1 MAKLAFRFLLLQKKV
16 LFKKTNLREV
26 RINLTL
32 TQHLSCKAR
41 INGFKANLL
50 IDTGASNSCIAMAQ
64 KNYFSIM
71 EKGNPFE
78 AAGAGEDKM
87 KAILAHNCNLFLGR
101 HFMGEQSFVLLD
113 MQYINATLVKEGGKT
128 IDGILGNDFLRK
140 HKVIIDY
147 SKKKMIF

>member
-1 MAKLAFRFLLLQKKV
+1 
-16 LFKKTNLREV
+16 
-26 RINLTL
+26 
-32 TQHLSCKAR
+32 
-41 INGFKANLL
+41 
-50 IDTGASNSCIAMAQ
+50 MAQ
-64 KNYFSIM
+64 KNYFSII

-101 HFMGEQSFVLLD
+101 YFMGEQSFVLLD

-147 SKKKMIF
+147 SEKKMMF

>member
-50 IDTGASNSCIAMAQ
+50 IDTGASNSCIALAQ

-128 IDGILGNDFLRK
+128 IEGTLLNAILTQQSGMPASAR
-140 HKVIIDY
+140 
-147 SKKKMIF
+147 KKMMF